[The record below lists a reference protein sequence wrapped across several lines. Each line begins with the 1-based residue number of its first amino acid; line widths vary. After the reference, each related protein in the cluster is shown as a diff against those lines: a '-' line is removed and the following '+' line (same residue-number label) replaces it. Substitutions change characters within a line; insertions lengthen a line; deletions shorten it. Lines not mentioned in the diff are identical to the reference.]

1 MSTKDWLEK
10 DFYKVLGVSKTAE
23 QDEIKK
29 SYRKLARKYHP
40 DSNAGDA
47 SAEAKFKEVSEAYDV
62 VGDTKKRKEYDE
74 ARRLF
79 GSGGF
84 RMPGGAGQSG
94 GQGFGFDVGDL
105 FNRSG
110 QTAGSGGGGL
120 GDILGGMFG
129 GGGGRTTTTTSTARP
144 RRGADIETEATI
156 EFAEAVNGVT
166 VALRMTS
173 DEPCKT
179 CRGTGAK
186 YGTVPKVCLKCE
198 GTGMQTSVQG
208 GVFAMTE
215 PCTECKGRGLVV
227 DQPCETCHG
236 SGRGQSSKTMQ
247 VRIPA
252 GVQDAQ
258 RIRLKGKGA
267 AGERGGP
274 AGDLYVS
281 VHVTPH
287 RIFGRQGEHLIL
299 AVPVSFTEAALGA
312 EIKVP
317 TLDGLPVTVRIPAG
331 TANGSK
337 LRVRGKGSV
346 RRDGSKGDLLLTIE
360 VQVPH
365 ELTDEQRQKLQ
376 EYSTASAQP
385 DLRAG
390 LFGSP

>member
-1 MSTKDWLEK
+1 MSTKDWIEK

-29 SYRKLARKYHP
+29 AYRKLARKYHP
-40 DSNAGDA
+40 DSNSGDA
-47 SAEAKFKEVSEAYDV
+47 KAETRFKEISEAYDV
-62 VGDTKKRKEYDE
+62 LGDVKKRKEYDE

-79 GSGGF
+79 GGGGF
-84 RMPGGAGQSG
+84 RMPGGSGQGS
-94 GQGFGFDVGDL
+94 GFGFDVGDL
-105 FNRSG
+105 FNRGGASG
-110 QTAGSGGGGL
+110 SGGL
-120 GDILGGMFG
+120 GDILGGMFSG
-129 GGGGRTTTTTSTARP
+129 GTRTTSTTQRP
-144 RRGADIETEATI
+144 RRGQDIESEATI

-166 VALRMTS
+166 VGLRMTS

-179 CRGTGAK
+179 CHGTGAK

-236 SGRGQSSKTMQ
+236 SGRGTSSKTMQ

-252 GVQDAQ
+252 GVQDGQ

-274 AGDLYVS
+274 AGDLYVT
-281 VHVTPH
+281 VHVKPH
-287 RIFGRQGEHLIL
+287 KIFGRQGEHLTL
-299 AVPVSFTEAALGA
+299 TVPVTFTEAALGA

-317 TLDGLPVTVRIPAG
+317 TLDGMPVTVRIPAG
-331 TANGSK
+331 TANGAK

-346 RRDGSKGDLLLTIE
+346 RRDGTRGDMLLAIE

-365 ELTDEQRQKLQ
+365 ELSEEQRAKLQ

-385 DLRAG
+385 DPRAE
-390 LFGSP
+390 LFGGGT

>member
-10 DFYKVLGVSKTAE
+10 DFYKVLGVSKTA
-23 QDEIKK
+23 DAAEIKK
-29 SYRKLARKYHP
+29 AYRKLARKYHP
-40 DSNAGDA
+40 DSNSGDA
-47 SAEAKFKEVSEAYDV
+47 SAEARFKEVSEAYDV
-62 VGDTKKRKEYDE
+62 VGDVKKRKEYDE

-79 GSGGF
+79 GNGGF
-84 RMPGGAGQSG
+84 RMPGSGSGQG

-110 QTAGSGGGGL
+110 SASGSGGGL

-129 GGGGRTTTTTSTARP
+129 GGRTTTTSTARP
-144 RRGADIETEATI
+144 RRGADIESEATS
-156 EFAEAVNGVT
+156 EFAEAGNGVT
-166 VALRMTS
+166 VGLKMTS

-252 GVQDAQ
+252 GVQDGQ
-258 RIRLKGKGA
+258 RIRLKAKGA

-274 AGDLYVS
+274 AGDLYVT
-281 VHVTPH
+281 VHVDPH
-287 RIFGRQGEHLIL
+287 RIFGRQGEHLTL
-299 AVPVSFTEAALGA
+299 NVPVSFTEAALGA

-346 RRDGSKGDLLLTIE
+346 RRDGTKGDLMLTIE

-365 ELTDEQRQKLQ
+365 QLSDEQRTKLQ
-376 EYSTASAQP
+376 EFSSASAQP

-390 LFGSP
+390 LFGST

>member
-1 MSTKDWLEK
+1 MSTKDWIEK

-40 DSNAGDA
+40 DSNQGDA

-84 RMPGGAGQSG
+84 RMPGGGQQG
-94 GQGFGFDVGDL
+94 GGGFNFDVGDL
-105 FNRSG
+105 FNRG
-110 QTAGSGGGGL
+110 GSGGAASAGGGL

-129 GGGGRTTTTTSTARP
+129 GGGRTTTSATTARP
-144 RRGADIETEATI
+144 RRGQDIETEATI

-166 VALRMTS
+166 VGLRMTS

-252 GVQDAQ
+252 GVQDNQ

-274 AGDLYVS
+274 AGDLYVT

-287 RIFGRQGEHLIL
+287 RIFGRQGEHLTL
-299 AVPVSFTEAALGA
+299 SVPVSFTEAALGA

-346 RRDGSKGDLLLTIE
+346 RRDGSKGDLLLTLE

-365 ELTDEQRQKLQ
+365 ELTDEQRTKLQ
-376 EYSTASAQP
+376 EFNSASDHP
-385 DLRAG
+385 DLRAR
-390 LFGSP
+390 LFGTT

>member
-23 QDEIKK
+23 ADEIKK
-29 SYRKLARKYHP
+29 AYRKLARQYHP
-40 DSNAGDA
+40 DSNAGDTK
-47 SAEAKFKEVSEAYDV
+47 AEAKFKEVSEAYDV
-62 VGDTKKRKEYDE
+62 VGDPKKRKEYDE

-84 RMPGGAGQSG
+84 RMPSGSG
-94 GQGFGFDVGDL
+94 GQGGGGFNFDVGDL
-105 FNRSG
+105 FNRG
-110 QTAGSGGGGL
+110 GSGGAGGGL

-129 GGGGRTTTTTSTARP
+129 GGGQRTTTTTTARP
-144 RRGADIETEATI
+144 RRGQDIETEATI

-166 VALRMTS
+166 VGLRMTS
-173 DEPCKT
+173 DEPCPT

-252 GVQDAQ
+252 GVQDGQ

-274 AGDLYVS
+274 AGDLYVT
-281 VHVTPH
+281 VHVKGH
-287 RIFGRQGEHLIL
+287 RIFGRQGEHLTL
-299 AVPVSFTEAALGA
+299 NVPVSFTEAALGA

-346 RRDGSKGDLLLTIE
+346 RRDGTKGDLLLTLE

-365 ELTDEQRQKLQ
+365 ELTDEQKEKLQ
-376 EYSTASAQP
+376 EFNSASDQP

-390 LFGSP
+390 LFGSA

>member
-1 MSTKDWLEK
+1 MSTKDWIEK

-40 DSNAGDA
+40 DSNQGDA

-84 RMPGGAGQSG
+84 RMPGGGQQG
-94 GQGFGFDVGDL
+94 GGFNFDVGDL
-105 FNRSG
+105 FNRG
-110 QTAGSGGGGL
+110 GSGGAAGAGGGL

-129 GGGGRTTTTTSTARP
+129 GGGRSSTSTSTTARP
-144 RRGADIETEATI
+144 RRGQDIETEATI

-236 SGRGQSSKTMQ
+236 SGRGQSSRTMQ

-252 GVQDAQ
+252 GVQDNQ

-274 AGDLYVS
+274 SGDLYVT

-287 RIFGRQGEHLIL
+287 RIFGRQGEHLTL
-299 AVPVSFTEAALGA
+299 SVPVSFTEAALGA

-346 RRDGSKGDLLLTIE
+346 RRDGTKGDLLLTLQ

-365 ELTDEQRQKLQ
+365 ELTDEQRTKLQ
-376 EYSTASAQP
+376 EFSSASDQP

-390 LFGSP
+390 LFGSA

>member
-23 QDEIKK
+23 ADEIKK
-29 SYRKLARKYHP
+29 AYRKLARKYHP
-40 DSNAGDA
+40 DSNSGDA
-47 SAEAKFKEVSEAYDV
+47 SAEARFKDVSEAYDV
-62 VGDTKKRKEYDE
+62 VGDVKKRKEYDE

-84 RMPGGAGQSG
+84 RMPGSGTGQG

-110 QTAGSGGGGL
+110 AASGSGGGL

-129 GGGGRTTTTTSTARP
+129 GGRTTSTTSTARP
-144 RRGADIETEATI
+144 RRGADIESEATI

-166 VALRMTS
+166 VGLKMTS

-252 GVQDAQ
+252 GVQDGQ
-258 RIRLKGKGA
+258 RIRLKAKGA

-274 AGDLYVS
+274 AGDLYVT
-281 VHVTPH
+281 VHVKPH
-287 RIFGRQGEHLIL
+287 RIFGRQGEHLTL
-299 AVPVSFTEAALGA
+299 NVPVSFSEAALGA

-317 TLDGLPVTVRIPAG
+317 TLDGLPVTVRVPAG

-346 RRDGSKGDLLLTIE
+346 RRDGTKGDLMLTIE

-365 ELTDEQRQKLQ
+365 ELSDEQRTKLQ
-376 EYSTASAQP
+376 EFSSAAAQP
-385 DLRAG
+385 DLRAR
-390 LFGSP
+390 LFGST

>member
-1 MSTKDWLEK
+1 VSTKDWLEK
-10 DFYKVLGVSKTAE
+10 DFYKVLGVAKTAE
-23 QDEIKK
+23 ADEIKK

-62 VGDTKKRKEYDE
+62 VGDPKKRKEYDE

-84 RMPGGAGQSG
+84 RMPTGS
-94 GQGFGFDVGDL
+94 GQGGGGFNFDVGDL
-105 FNRSG
+105 FNRG
-110 QTAGSGGGGL
+110 GSTNSGGGL

-129 GGGGRTTTTTSTARP
+129 GGGRTTTTTTTARP
-144 RRGADIETEATI
+144 RRGQDIETEATI

-166 VALRMTS
+166 VGLRMTS
-173 DEPCKT
+173 DEPCPT

-252 GVQDAQ
+252 GVQDGQ

-274 AGDLYVS
+274 AGDLYVT
-281 VHVTPH
+281 VHVKPH
-287 RIFGRQGEHLIL
+287 RIFGRQGEHLTL
-299 AVPVSFTEAALGA
+299 NVPVSFTEAALGA

-346 RRDGSKGDLLLTIE
+346 RRDGTKGDLMLTLE

-365 ELTDEQRQKLQ
+365 DLTDEQKEKLQ
-376 EYSTASAQP
+376 EFNSASDHP

-390 LFGSP
+390 LFGSS

>member
-23 QDEIKK
+23 ADEIKK
-29 SYRKLARKYHP
+29 AYRKLARQYHP
-40 DSNAGDA
+40 DSNEGNP
-47 SAEAKFKEVSEAYDV
+47 SAEARFKEVSEAYDV
-62 VGDTKKRKEYDE
+62 VGDAKKRKEYDE

-79 GSGGF
+79 GGGGF
-84 RMPGGAGQSG
+84 RMPGGQSAG

-105 FNRSG
+105 FNRNSSG
-110 QTAGSGGGGL
+110 AGGASGGL
-120 GDILGGMFG
+120 GDILGGMF
-129 GGGGRTTTTTSTARP
+129 GGGRTTTTTSTARP

-166 VALRMTS
+166 VGLKMTS

-186 YGTVPKVCLKCE
+186 YGTVPKVCLNCE

-215 PCTECKGRGLVV
+215 PCTVCKGRGLVV
-227 DQPCETCHG
+227 DEPCETCHG

-252 GVQDAQ
+252 GVLDGQ
-258 RIRLKGKGA
+258 RIKLKGKGA

-274 AGDLYVS
+274 AGDLYVT
-281 VHVTPH
+281 VHVQPH
-287 RIFGRQGEHLIL
+287 RIFGRQGEHLTL
-299 AVPVSFTEAALGA
+299 TVPVSFTEAALGA

-360 VQVPH
+360 VQVPRQ
-365 ELTDEQRQKLQ
+365 LSDEQRAKL
-376 EYSTASAQP
+376 EEFTSAGAQP

>member
-1 MSTKDWLEK
+1 MSTKDWIEK

-23 QDEIKK
+23 ADEIKK
-29 SYRKLARKYHP
+29 AYRKLARQYHP
-40 DSNAGDA
+40 DSNGGDA
-47 SAEAKFKEVSEAYDV
+47 KAEARFKEISEAYDV
-62 VGDTKKRKEYDE
+62 LGDAKKRKEYDE

-79 GSGGF
+79 GGGGF
-84 RMPGGAGQSG
+84 RMPGSGGQSG
-94 GQGFGFDVGDL
+94 GGFGFDVGDL
-105 FNRSG
+105 FSRG
-110 QTAGSGGGGL
+110 AGGGSGGL
-120 GDILGGMFG
+120 GDILGGVFG
-129 GGGGRTTTTTSTARP
+129 GGSRPSTPQRP
-144 RRGADIETEATI
+144 RRGQDIESEATI
-156 EFAEAVNGVT
+156 DFAEAVNGVT

-179 CRGTGAK
+179 CHGTGAK

-236 SGRGQSSKTMQ
+236 SGRGQSSRTMQ
-247 VRIPA
+247 TRIPA
-252 GVQDAQ
+252 GVQDGQ

-274 AGDLYVS
+274 PGDLYVT
-281 VHVTPH
+281 VHVRPH
-287 RIFGRQGEHLIL
+287 KLFGRQGEHLTL
-299 AVPVSFTEAALGA
+299 TVPVTFTEAALGA

-317 TLDGLPVTVRIPAG
+317 TLDGMPVTVRIPPG
-331 TANGSK
+331 TGNGSK

-346 RRDGSKGDLLLTIE
+346 RRDGTRGDLLLTID

-365 ELTDEQRQKLQ
+365 DLTDDQRAKLQ
-376 EYSTASAQP
+376 EFSSSAAQP
-385 DLRAG
+385 DPRAG
-390 LFGSP
+390 LFGST

>member
-1 MSTKDWLEK
+1 VSTKDWIEK

-29 SYRKLARKYHP
+29 EYRKLARKYHP
-40 DSNAGDA
+40 DSNSGDA
-47 SAEAKFKEVSEAYDV
+47 KAEARFKEISEAYDV
-62 VGDTKKRKEYDE
+62 LGDPKKRKEYDD

-79 GSGGF
+79 GGGGF
-84 RMPGGAGQSG
+84 RVPGGSGQGS
-94 GQGFGFDVGDL
+94 GFGFDVGDL

-110 QTAGSGGGGL
+110 GTGGGGL
-120 GDILGGMFG
+120 GDILGGMFSG
-129 GGGGRTTTTTSTARP
+129 GTRTTTTQRP
-144 RRGADIETEATI
+144 RRGQDIESEATI

-166 VALRMTS
+166 VGLRMTS

-179 CRGTGAK
+179 CHGTGAK

-236 SGRGQSSKTMQ
+236 SGRGTSSKTMQ

-252 GVQDAQ
+252 GVQDGQ

-274 AGDLYVS
+274 AGDLYVT
-281 VHVTPH
+281 VHVRSH
-287 RIFGRQGEHLIL
+287 RIFGRQGEHLTL
-299 AVPVSFTEAALGA
+299 TVPVTFTEAALGA

-317 TLDGLPVTVRIPAG
+317 TLDGMPVTVRIPAG
-331 TANGSK
+331 TANGAK
-337 LRVRGKGSV
+337 LRVRGKGSA
-346 RRDGSKGDLLLTIE
+346 RRDGTRGDLLLTIE

-365 ELTDEQRQKLQ
+365 ELSEEQRAKLQ
-376 EYSTASAQP
+376 EYSTATAQP
-385 DLRAG
+385 DPRAG
-390 LFGSP
+390 LFGGSS

>member
-10 DFYKVLGVSKTAE
+10 DFYKVLGVSKTADA
-23 QDEIKK
+23 DEIKK
-29 SYRKLARKYHP
+29 AYRKLARKYHP
-40 DSNAGDA
+40 DSNASDA

-62 VGDTKKRKEYDE
+62 VGDPKKRKEYDE

-84 RMPGGAGQSG
+84 RMPGGSGQG
-94 GQGFGFDVGDL
+94 GGFGFDVGDL
-105 FNRSG
+105 FNRG
-110 QTAGSGGGGL
+110 GAGGGSGL
-120 GDILGGMFG
+120 GDILGGMF

-215 PCTECKGRGLVV
+215 PCTECRGRGLVV

-252 GVQDAQ
+252 GVQDGQ

-274 AGDLYVS
+274 AGDLYVT
-281 VHVTPH
+281 VHVKPH
-287 RIFGRQGEHLIL
+287 RIFGRQGEHLTL
-299 AVPVSFTEAALGA
+299 NVPVSFTEAALGA

-346 RRDGSKGDLLLTIE
+346 RRDGTKGDLLLTLE

-365 ELTDEQRQKLQ
+365 ELSDEQRAKLQ
-376 EYSTASAQP
+376 EFSSASDQP

-390 LFGSP
+390 LFGSS

>member
-1 MSTKDWLEK
+1 MSTKDWIEK

-40 DSNAGDA
+40 DSNQGDA
-47 SAEAKFKEVSEAYDV
+47 GAEAKFKEVSEAYDV
-62 VGDTKKRKEYDE
+62 VGDAKKRKEYDE

-84 RMPGGAGQSG
+84 RMPGGG
-94 GQGFGFDVGDL
+94 GQGGGGFNFDVGDL
-105 FNRSG
+105 FNRGGG
-110 QTAGSGGGGL
+110 QGGAAGAGGL

-129 GGGGRTTTTTSTARP
+129 GGGRSSGSTTTARP
-144 RRGADIETEATI
+144 RRGQDIETEATI
-156 EFAEAVNGVT
+156 EFGEAVNGVT

-252 GVQDAQ
+252 GVQDNQ

-274 AGDLYVS
+274 AGDLYVT
-281 VHVTPH
+281 VHVHAH
-287 RIFGRQGEHLIL
+287 RIFGRQGEHLTL
-299 AVPVSFTEAALGA
+299 NVPVSFTEAALGA

-337 LRVRGKGSV
+337 LRVRGKGSA
-346 RRDGSKGDLLLTIE
+346 RRDGTKGDLLLTLQ

-365 ELTDEQRQKLQ
+365 ELTDEQRAKLQ
-376 EYSTASAQP
+376 EFSSASDQP

-390 LFGSP
+390 LFGSS

>member
-1 MSTKDWLEK
+1 VSTKDWIEK

-23 QDEIKK
+23 ADEIKK
-29 SYRKLARKYHP
+29 SYRKLARQYHP
-40 DSNAGDA
+40 DSNSGDA
-47 SAEAKFKEVSEAYDV
+47 KAEAKFKEISEAYDV
-62 VGDTKKRKEYDE
+62 LGDAKKRKEYDE

-79 GSGGF
+79 GGGGF
-84 RMPGGAGQSG
+84 RMPGGS
-94 GQGFGFDVGDL
+94 GQGGGFSFDVGDL
-105 FNRSG
+105 FNRGGASG
-110 QTAGSGGGGL
+110 GGGGGL
-120 GDILGGMFG
+120 GDILGGVFG
-129 GGGGRTTTTTSTARP
+129 GGTRTTTTQRP
-144 RRGADIETEATI
+144 RRGQDIESEATI

-166 VALRMTS
+166 VGLRMTS

-179 CRGTGAK
+179 CHGTGAK

-236 SGRGQSSKTMQ
+236 SGRGTSSKTMQ

-252 GVQDAQ
+252 GVQDGQ
-258 RIRLKGKGA
+258 RIRLKAKGA

-274 AGDLYVS
+274 AGDLYVT
-281 VHVTPH
+281 VHVKPH
-287 RIFGRQGEHLIL
+287 RIFGRQGEHLTL
-299 AVPVSFTEAALGA
+299 TVPVTFTEAALGA

-331 TANGSK
+331 TANGAK

-346 RRDGSKGDLLLTIE
+346 RRDGTLGDLMLTVA
-360 VQVPH
+360 VQVPQ
-365 ELTDEQRQKLQ
+365 ELTDEQKAKLQ
-376 EYSTASAQP
+376 EYSSSAAQADP
-385 DLRAG
+385 RAA
-390 LFGSP
+390 LFDGGAR

>member
-1 MSTKDWLEK
+1 MSTKDWIEK

-23 QDEIKK
+23 PDEIKK
-29 SYRKLARKYHP
+29 AYRKLARQYHP
-40 DSNAGDA
+40 DSNAGDTK
-47 SAEAKFKEVSEAYDV
+47 AEAKFKEVSEAYDV
-62 VGDTKKRKEYDE
+62 VGDAKKRKEYDE

-84 RMPGGAGQSG
+84 RMPGGSG
-94 GQGFGFDVGDL
+94 GQGGGGFNFDVGDL
-105 FNRSG
+105 FNRGGG
-110 QTAGSGGGGL
+110 QGTGGGL

-129 GGGGRTTTTTSTARP
+129 GGGRTTTTTTARP
-144 RRGADIETEATI
+144 RRGQDIETEATI

-166 VALRMTS
+166 VGLRMTS
-173 DEPCKT
+173 DEPCPT

-252 GVQDAQ
+252 GVQDGQ

-274 AGDLYVS
+274 AGDLYVT
-281 VHVTPH
+281 VHVKSH
-287 RIFGRQGEHLIL
+287 RIFGRQGEHLTL
-299 AVPVSFTEAALGA
+299 NVPVSFTEAALGA

-346 RRDGSKGDLLLTIE
+346 RRDGTKGDLLLTLE

-365 ELTDEQRQKLQ
+365 ELTDEQKEKLQ
-376 EYSTASAQP
+376 EFNSASDHP

-390 LFGSP
+390 LFGSS

>member
-10 DFYKVLGVSKTAE
+10 DFYKVLGVAKTAE

-40 DSNAGDA
+40 DANTGDA
-47 SAEAKFKEVSEAYDV
+47 TAEAKFKEVSEAYDV
-62 VGDTKKRKEYDE
+62 VGDPKKRKEYDE

-84 RMPGGAGQSG
+84 RMPGGS
-94 GQGFGFDVGDL
+94 GQGGGGFNFDVGDL
-105 FNRSG
+105 FNRG
-110 QTAGSGGGGL
+110 GAGGGGGGL

-129 GGGGRTTTTTSTARP
+129 GGGRTTTTTTTARP
-144 RRGADIETEATI
+144 RRGQDIETEATI
-156 EFAEAVNGVT
+156 EFAEAVGGVT
-166 VALRMTS
+166 VGLRMTS

-236 SGRGQSSKTMQ
+236 SGRGTSSKTMQ

-252 GVQDAQ
+252 GVQDNQ

-267 AGERGGP
+267 SGERGGP
-274 AGDLYVS
+274 AGDLYVT
-281 VHVTPH
+281 VHVKPH
-287 RIFGRQGEHLIL
+287 RIFGRQGEHLTL
-299 AVPVSFTEAALGA
+299 SVPVSFTEAALGA

-346 RRDGSKGDLLLTIE
+346 RRDGTKGDLLLTLD

-365 ELTDEQRQKLQ
+365 ELTDEQKAKLQ
-376 EYSTASAQP
+376 EFSSASDQP

-390 LFGSP
+390 LFGSS

>member
-10 DFYKVLGVSKTAE
+10 DFYKVLGVAKTAE
-23 QDEIKK
+23 PDEIKK

-62 VGDTKKRKEYDE
+62 VGDAKKRKEYDE

-79 GSGGF
+79 GNGGF
-84 RMPGGAGQSG
+84 RMPGSG
-94 GQGFGFDVGDL
+94 GAPGGGFGFDVGDL
-105 FNRSG
+105 FNRG
-110 QTAGSGGGGL
+110 GANAGTAGGGL
-120 GDILGGMFG
+120 GDILGGMF

-156 EFAEAVNGVT
+156 EFGEAVNGVT

-252 GVQDAQ
+252 GVQDGQ

-274 AGDLYVS
+274 AGDLYVT
-281 VHVTPH
+281 VHVTAH
-287 RIFGRQGEHLIL
+287 RIFGRQGEHLTL
-299 AVPVSFTEAALGA
+299 SVPVSFTEAALGA

-346 RRDGSKGDLLLTIE
+346 RRDGTKGDLLLTME

-365 ELTDEQRQKLQ
+365 ELTDEQREKLQ
-376 EYSTASAQP
+376 EFSSASGQP

-390 LFGSP
+390 LFGSA

>member
-23 QDEIKK
+23 ADEIKK
-29 SYRKLARKYHP
+29 AYRKLARQYHP
-40 DSNAGDA
+40 DSNAGDTK
-47 SAEAKFKEVSEAYDV
+47 AEAKFKEVSEAYDV
-62 VGDTKKRKEYDE
+62 VGDPKKRKEYDE

-84 RMPGGAGQSG
+84 RMPTGSG
-94 GQGFGFDVGDL
+94 GQGGGGFNFDVGDL

-110 QTAGSGGGGL
+110 GAGGAGGGL

-129 GGGGRTTTTTSTARP
+129 GGGRTTTTTTTARP
-144 RRGADIETEATI
+144 RRGQDIETEATI

-166 VALRMTS
+166 VGLRMTS
-173 DEPCKT
+173 DEPCPT

-252 GVQDAQ
+252 GVQDGQ

-274 AGDLYVS
+274 AGDLYVT
-281 VHVTPH
+281 VHVKGH
-287 RIFGRQGEHLIL
+287 RIFGRQGEHLTL
-299 AVPVSFTEAALGA
+299 NVPVSFTEAALGA

-346 RRDGSKGDLLLTIE
+346 RRDGTKGDLLLTLE

-365 ELTDEQRQKLQ
+365 ELTDEQKEKLQ
-376 EYSTASAQP
+376 EFNSASDQP

-390 LFGSP
+390 LFGST

>member
-1 MSTKDWLEK
+1 MSTKDWIEK

-40 DSNAGDA
+40 DSNQGDA

-62 VGDTKKRKEYDE
+62 VGDAKKRKEYDE

-84 RMPGGAGQSG
+84 RMPGGGQQG
-94 GQGFGFDVGDL
+94 GGGFNFDVGDL
-105 FNRSG
+105 FNRG
-110 QTAGSGGGGL
+110 GSGGAASAGGGL

-129 GGGGRTTTTTSTARP
+129 GGGRTTASTTTARP
-144 RRGADIETEATI
+144 RRGQDIETEATI

-166 VALRMTS
+166 VGLRMTS

-252 GVQDAQ
+252 GVQDNQ

-274 AGDLYVS
+274 AGDLYVT

-287 RIFGRQGEHLIL
+287 RIFGRQGEHLTL
-299 AVPVSFTEAALGA
+299 SVPVSFTEAALGA

-346 RRDGSKGDLLLTIE
+346 RRDGSKGDMLLTLE

-365 ELTDEQRQKLQ
+365 ELTDEQRTKLQ
-376 EYSTASAQP
+376 EFNSASDHP

-390 LFGSP
+390 LFGTT

>member
-23 QDEIKK
+23 ADEIKK

-62 VGDTKKRKEYDE
+62 VGDPKKRKEYDE

-84 RMPGGAGQSG
+84 RMPSG
-94 GQGFGFDVGDL
+94 SGQGGGGFNFDVGDL
-105 FNRSG
+105 FNRG
-110 QTAGSGGGGL
+110 GSGTGGGSGGGL
-120 GDILGGMFG
+120 GDILGGMF

-252 GVQDAQ
+252 GVQDGQ

-274 AGDLYVS
+274 SGDLYVT
-281 VHVTPH
+281 VHVTVH
-287 RIFGRQGEHLIL
+287 RIFGRQGEHLTL
-299 AVPVSFTEAALGA
+299 NVPVSFTEAALGA

-317 TLDGLPVTVRIPAG
+317 TLDGMPVTVRIPAG

-346 RRDGSKGDLLLTIE
+346 RRDGTKGDILLTLE

-365 ELTDEQRQKLQ
+365 ELTDEQRAKLQ
-376 EYSTASAQP
+376 EFNSASEHP

-390 LFGSP
+390 LFGSS

>member
-10 DFYKVLGVSKTAE
+10 DFYKVLGVAKTAE
-23 QDEIKK
+23 PDEIKK

-62 VGDTKKRKEYDE
+62 VGDAKKRKEYDE

-79 GSGGF
+79 GNGGF
-84 RMPGGAGQSG
+84 RMPGSG
-94 GQGFGFDVGDL
+94 GAQGGGFGFDVGDL
-105 FNRSG
+105 FNRG
-110 QTAGSGGGGL
+110 GANAGTAGGGL
-120 GDILGGMFG
+120 GDILGGMF

-156 EFAEAVNGVT
+156 EFGEAVNGVT

-252 GVQDAQ
+252 GVQDGQ

-274 AGDLYVS
+274 AGDLYVT
-281 VHVTPH
+281 VHVTAH
-287 RIFGRQGEHLIL
+287 RIFGRQGEHLTL
-299 AVPVSFTEAALGA
+299 SVPVSFTEAALGA

-346 RRDGSKGDLLLTIE
+346 RRDGTKGDLLLTME

-365 ELTDEQRQKLQ
+365 ELTDEQREKLQ
-376 EYSTASAQP
+376 EFSSASGQP

-390 LFGSP
+390 LFGSA

>member
-10 DFYKVLGVSKTAE
+10 DFYKVLGVSKTADA
-23 QDEIKK
+23 DEIKK

-40 DSNAGDA
+40 DSNSGDA
-47 SAEAKFKEVSEAYDV
+47 TAEARFKEISEAYDV
-62 VGDTKKRKEYDE
+62 VGDPKKRKEYDE

-84 RMPGGAGQSG
+84 RMPGSG
-94 GQGFGFDVGDL
+94 GSGGGFDFNVGDL
-105 FNRSG
+105 FNRG
-110 QTAGSGGGGL
+110 GTGGGGGL
-120 GDILGGMFG
+120 GDILGGMF

-173 DEPCKT
+173 DEPC
-179 CRGTGAK
+179 
-186 YGTVPKVCLKCE
+186 
-198 GTGMQTSVQG
+198 
-208 GVFAMTE
+208 
-215 PCTECKGRGLVV
+215 TECKGRGLVV

-252 GVQDAQ
+252 GVQDSQ

-274 AGDLYVS
+274 AGDLYVT
-281 VHVTPH
+281 VHVNAH
-287 RIFGRQGEHLIL
+287 RIFGRQGEHLTL
-299 AVPVSFTEAALGA
+299 NVPVSFTEAALGA

-346 RRDGSKGDLLLTIE
+346 RRDGTKGDLLLTLE

-365 ELTDEQRQKLQ
+365 ELTDEQREKLQ
-376 EYSTASAQP
+376 EFSSASAQP

>member
-1 MSTKDWLEK
+1 MSTKDWIEK

-23 QDEIKK
+23 PDEIKK
-29 SYRKLARKYHP
+29 AYRKLARQYHP
-40 DSNAGDA
+40 DSNAGDTK
-47 SAEAKFKEVSEAYDV
+47 AEAKFKEVSEAYDV
-62 VGDTKKRKEYDE
+62 VGDAKKRKEYDE

-84 RMPGGAGQSG
+84 RMPSG
-94 GQGFGFDVGDL
+94 SGQGGGFDFNVGDL
-105 FNRSG
+105 FNRGG
-110 QTAGSGGGGL
+110 QSTGGGL

-129 GGGGRTTTTTSTARP
+129 GGGRTTTTTTARP
-144 RRGADIETEATI
+144 RRGQDIETEATI

-166 VALRMTS
+166 VGLRMTS
-173 DEPCKT
+173 DEPCPT

-252 GVQDAQ
+252 GVQDGQ

-274 AGDLYVS
+274 AGDLYVT
-281 VHVTPH
+281 VHVKSH
-287 RIFGRQGEHLIL
+287 RIFGRQGEHLTL
-299 AVPVSFTEAALGA
+299 NVPVSFTEAALGA

-346 RRDGSKGDLLLTIE
+346 RRDGTKGDLLLTLE

-365 ELTDEQRQKLQ
+365 ELTDEQKEKLQ
-376 EYSTASAQP
+376 EFNSASDHP

-390 LFGSP
+390 LFGSS

>member
-23 QDEIKK
+23 PDEIKK
-29 SYRKLARKYHP
+29 AYRKLARKYHP

-62 VGDTKKRKEYDE
+62 VGDAKKRKEYDE

-84 RMPGGAGQSG
+84 RMPGGGTAG
-94 GQGFGFDVGDL
+94 GQGGFGFDVGDL

-110 QTAGSGGGGL
+110 STGGGGL

-129 GGGGRTTTTTSTARP
+129 GGAGRTTTTTSTARP

-252 GVQDAQ
+252 GVQDNQ

-281 VHVTPH
+281 VHVKPH
-287 RIFGRQGEHLIL
+287 RIFGRQGEHLTL
-299 AVPVSFTEAALGA
+299 TVPVSFTEAALGA

-346 RRDGSKGDLLLTIE
+346 RRDGTKGDLLLTIE

-365 ELTDEQRQKLQ
+365 ELTDEQREKLQ
-376 EYSTASAQP
+376 EFSTASAQP
-385 DLRAG
+385 DLRSG
-390 LFGSP
+390 LFGSS

>member
-10 DFYKVLGVSKTAE
+10 DFYKVLGVSKTADA
-23 QDEIKK
+23 DEIKK
-29 SYRKLARKYHP
+29 AYRKLARKYHP
-40 DSNAGDA
+40 DSNSGDA
-47 SAEAKFKEVSEAYDV
+47 TAEARFKEISEAYDV
-62 VGDTKKRKEYDE
+62 VGDAKKRKEYDE

-79 GSGGF
+79 GSGAF
-84 RMPGGAGQSG
+84 RMPGGSGSG
-94 GQGFGFDVGDL
+94 GGGFDFNVGDL
-105 FNRSG
+105 FNRG
-110 QTAGSGGGGL
+110 GTGGGGL
-120 GDILGGMFG
+120 GDILGGMF

-252 GVQDAQ
+252 GVQDGQ

-274 AGDLYVS
+274 AGDLYVT
-281 VHVTPH
+281 VHVKPH
-287 RIFGRQGEHLIL
+287 RIFGRQGEHLTL
-299 AVPVSFTEAALGA
+299 NVPVSFTEAALGA

-317 TLDGLPVTVRIPAG
+317 TLDGLPVTVRIPPG

-346 RRDGSKGDLLLTIE
+346 RRDGSKGDLLLTLE

-365 ELTDEQRQKLQ
+365 ELTDDQRAKLQ
-376 EYSTASAQP
+376 EFSSASDQP

-390 LFGSP
+390 LFGSS

>member
-23 QDEIKK
+23 ADEIKK
-29 SYRKLARKYHP
+29 AYRKLARKYHP

-62 VGDTKKRKEYDE
+62 VGDPKKRKEYDE

-84 RMPGGAGQSG
+84 RMPSG
-94 GQGFGFDVGDL
+94 SGQGGGGFNFDVGDL
-105 FNRSG
+105 FNRG
-110 QTAGSGGGGL
+110 GTGGGGGGL
-120 GDILGGMFG
+120 GDILGGMF

-166 VALRMTS
+166 VGLRMTS

-227 DQPCETCHG
+227 DEPCETCHG

-252 GVQDAQ
+252 GVQDGQ

-274 AGDLYVS
+274 AGDLYVT
-281 VHVTPH
+281 VHVKSH
-287 RIFGRQGEHLIL
+287 RIFGRQGEHLTL
-299 AVPVSFTEAALGA
+299 NVPVSFTEAALGA

-317 TLDGLPVTVRIPAG
+317 TLDGMPVTVRIPAG

-346 RRDGSKGDLLLTIE
+346 RRDGTKGDILLTLE

-365 ELTDEQRQKLQ
+365 ELTDEQRAKLQ
-376 EYSTASAQP
+376 EFNSASDHP

-390 LFGSP
+390 LFGSS

>member
-23 QDEIKK
+23 ADEIKK
-29 SYRKLARKYHP
+29 AYRKLARKYHP
-40 DSNAGDA
+40 DSNSGDA

-62 VGDTKKRKEYDE
+62 VGDAKKRKEYDE

-84 RMPGGAGQSG
+84 RMPGGGAQGG

-110 QTAGSGGGGL
+110 STGGGGL
-120 GDILGGMFG
+120 GDILGGMF

-166 VALRMTS
+166 VGLRMTS

-252 GVQDAQ
+252 GVQDGQ

-274 AGDLYVS
+274 AGDLYVT
-281 VHVTPH
+281 VHVKSH
-287 RIFGRQGEHLIL
+287 RIFGRQGEHLTL
-299 AVPVSFTEAALGA
+299 NVPVSFTEAALGA

-346 RRDGSKGDLLLTIE
+346 RRDGTKGDLLLTIE

-365 ELTDEQRQKLQ
+365 ELSDEQRTKLQ
-376 EYSTASAQP
+376 EFSSASAQP

-390 LFGSP
+390 LFGSS

>member
-23 QDEIKK
+23 ADEIKK
-29 SYRKLARKYHP
+29 AYRKLARKYHP
-40 DSNAGDA
+40 DSNSGDA

-62 VGDTKKRKEYDE
+62 VGDPKKRKEYDE

-84 RMPGGAGQSG
+84 RMPSG
-94 GQGFGFDVGDL
+94 SGQGGGGFNFDVGDL
-105 FNRSG
+105 FNRGGAS
-110 QTAGSGGGGL
+110 GSGGGGL

-129 GGGGRTTTTTSTARP
+129 GGRTTTTTTARP

-166 VALRMTS
+166 VGLRMTS

-227 DQPCETCHG
+227 DEPCETCHG

-252 GVQDAQ
+252 GVQDGQ

-267 AGERGGP
+267 SGERGGP
-274 AGDLYVS
+274 AGDLYVT

-287 RIFGRQGEHLIL
+287 RIFGRQGEHLTL
-299 AVPVSFTEAALGA
+299 NVPVSFTEAALGA

-317 TLDGLPVTVRIPAG
+317 TLDGMPVTVRIPAG
-331 TANGSK
+331 TANASK

-346 RRDGSKGDLLLTIE
+346 RRDGSKGDLLLTLD

-365 ELTDEQRQKLQ
+365 ELTDEQREKLQ
-376 EYSTASAQP
+376 EFSSASDQP

-390 LFGSP
+390 LFGSS

>member
-23 QDEIKK
+23 ADEIKK

-62 VGDTKKRKEYDE
+62 VGDPRS
-74 ARRLF
+74 ARSTTRRA
-79 GSGGF
+79 GCSAAAVSGCRVAAVRAAAF
-84 RMPGGAGQSG
+84 N
-94 GQGFGFDVGDL
+94 FDVGDL
-105 FNRSG
+105 FNRGGGSG
-110 QTAGSGGGGL
+110 GGGGL
-120 GDILGGMFG
+120 GDILGGMF

-252 GVQDAQ
+252 GVQDGQ

-274 AGDLYVS
+274 AGDLYVT
-281 VHVTPH
+281 VHVKPH
-287 RIFGRQGEHLIL
+287 RIFGRQGEHLTL
-299 AVPVSFTEAALGA
+299 NVPVSFTEAALGA

-317 TLDGLPVTVRIPAG
+317 TLDGMPVTVRIPAG

-346 RRDGSKGDLLLTIE
+346 RRDGTKGDILLTLE

-365 ELTDEQRQKLQ
+365 ELTDEQRAKLQ
-376 EYSTASAQP
+376 EFSSTSDQP

-390 LFGSP
+390 LFGSS